1 MENASTPPKIVS
13 AEQSHILLDERGRW
27 FHEGKPVENPK
38 ISEFFHRSIRKDD
51 TGRYYLQNKMGSLQ
65 EIVYFQIQDT
75 AYFVHHLA
83 MTDKGERLLVSLNTG
98 VVSELTPETMKQDE
112 RGVMYC
118 RVLDDDRARLTTNA
132 LHDLSDLVSE
142 DDRGIFLEIKGQK
155 YYLA

>member
-1 MENASTPPKIVS
+1 MENPSNSPKIVQE
-13 AEQSHILLDERGRW
+13 EQSHIFLDERGRW

-51 TGRYYLQNKMGSLQ
+51 TGRYYLQNKMGSLN
-65 EIVYFQIQDT
+65 EIVYFQLQDT
-75 AYFVHHLA
+75 VYFVRHLVLA
-83 MTDKGERLLVSLNTG
+83 DKSEKLLASLNTG
-98 VVSELTPETMKQDE
+98 MISEVSPETMKQDE

-142 DDRGIFLEIKGQK
+142 DDRGILLELKGQK
-155 YYLA
+155 HYLA